1 VLSRSRSV
9 LDELDVDELLEAQLS
24 RAPTLARRLLSL
36 PLRCRIGA
44 LVAPSGKNGGEAA
57 PLLWL
62 LE

>member
-9 LDELDVDELLEAQLS
+9 RDELDVDELEAQLS